1 MEENTK
7 SSNGLMEKM
16 ALIADALQNTYPE
29 GKSVVVF
36 ALNKT
41 DFIESKK
48 SLLVPDQENKQFKI
62 DISGTEFI
70 FLPDELLSDGT
81 NNS

>member
-48 SLLVPDQENKQFKI
+48 SLLVPDQDNKQFKI

-70 FLPDELLSDGT
+70 FLPDELLSDET
-81 NNS
+81 SNS

>member
-1 MEENTK
+1 MEENIK

-36 ALNKT
+36 ALNRT

-48 SLLVPDQENKQFKI
+48 SLLVPDQDNKQFKI

-70 FLPDELLSDGT
+70 FLPDELLSDET
-81 NNS
+81 SNS

>member
-1 MEENTK
+1 MRQQN
-7 SSNGLMEKM
+7 NGL
-16 ALIADALQNTYPE
+16 
-29 GKSVVVF
+29 
-36 ALNKT
+36 LNKN

-70 FLPDELLSDGT
+70 FLPDELLNDET
-81 NNS
+81 DNS

>member
-1 MEENTK
+1 MEENIK

-48 SLLVPDQENKQFKI
+48 SLLVPDQDNKQFKI

-70 FLPDELLSDGT
+70 FLTDELLSDET
-81 NNS
+81 SNS

>member
-81 NNS
+81 SNS

>member
-7 SSNGLMEKM
+7 GSNGLMEKM

-48 SLLVPDQENKQFKI
+48 SLLVPDQESKQFKI

-70 FLPDELLSDGT
+70 FLPDELLSDET
-81 NNS
+81 SNS

>member
-1 MEENTK
+1 MEKNTE
-7 SSNGLMEKM
+7 SSTGLMEKM
-16 ALIADALQNTYPE
+16 ALIADALQNTYPN

-36 ALNKT
+36 ALNKN

-70 FLPDELLSDGT
+70 FLPDELLNDET
-81 NNS
+81 DNS

>member
-1 MEENTK
+1 MEENIK
-7 SSNGLMEKM
+7 GSNGLMEKM

-48 SLLVPDQENKQFKI
+48 SLLVPDQDNKQFKI

-70 FLPDELLSDGT
+70 FLPDELLSDET
-81 NNS
+81 SNS